1 MSLITS
7 VLGSVVGI
15 FLPDKAY
22 WAAKLSTG
30 KWVCELDS
38 RYEIRSGQKR
48 PFDWTLDLIDTGDI
62 KKIREL
68 WLFCPPNPANPFGQ
82 TARLPIT
89 EPGTAFQFKVANVD
103 AFGGW
108 GKSLASQVIGRVV
121 DKHEQTCECFVWDA
135 GLNALGTYNTTIT
148 HFGSWRDG
156 IAPQQHL
163 SHEVLGLSLD

>member
-7 VLGSVVGI
+7 VLGSIVGV
-15 FLPDKAY
+15 FLPDRPY
-22 WAAKLSTG
+22 WAVKLSTG
-30 KWVCELDS
+30 KWACELD
-38 RYEIRSGQKR
+38 RRGDR

-89 EPGTAFQFKVANVD
+89 EPGTAFQFKVANLD
-103 AFGGW
+103 AFGGQ
-108 GKSLASQVIGRVV
+108 GRSLASQVIGRVV
-121 DKHEQTCECFVWDA
+121 DKHEQICECFVWDA
-135 GLNALGTYNTTIT
+135 GLNALGTYNTTIPN
-148 HFGSWRDG
+148 FGSWRPE
-156 IAPQQHL
+156 IAPIATL